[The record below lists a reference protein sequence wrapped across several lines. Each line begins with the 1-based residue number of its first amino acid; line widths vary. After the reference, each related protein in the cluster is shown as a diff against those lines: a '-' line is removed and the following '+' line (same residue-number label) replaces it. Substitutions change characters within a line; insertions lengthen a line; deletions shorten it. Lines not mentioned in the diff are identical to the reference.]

1 MSERGGGASN
11 LWTTDREMDYPKLR
25 GVEAFPTEIDGRQV
39 ICLRDPYN
47 FSDRVLFLPEPLFFI
62 VSHFDG
68 RHSLL
73 DIQAAFVR
81 RYGELIFREK
91 LAEIIEELDR
101 AYLLEGAAFEAFRA
115 EIEADFSRSSAR
127 RAVLAGKS
135 YEADPERLAA
145 QIDRFFWPPDGPGH
159 PQPQDGGPSI
169 RGAVIPHIDFARG
182 GPCYA
187 WAYKAL
193 VESCDADLFIVLGTS
208 HTGTGGFFALTRK
221 DYETPFG
228 AIPTDTEFVER
239 LIVRCGP
246 DVLQAEQAHRAEH
259 SIEFQATL
267 LKGLLGRTR
276 PIQMVPILCLSFHE
290 LITSGTSPG
299 SEPAVAAFVD
309 ALRESIAASGRR
321 CCLIA
326 SADLAHVGPRFG
338 DPRRVDERQ
347 LAEVE
352 QQDLKMLERAAER
365 DREGF
370 FRFVRAEE
378 DRRRICGF
386 SSIYTLLSTLD
397 AKQGRLL
404 KYSRWPD
411 PMGTVTFASIIF
423 Y

>member
-1 MSERGGGASN
+1 
-11 LWTTDREMDYPKLR
+11 MDYPKLR
-25 GVEAFPTEIDGRQV
+25 GVEAFPTELDGRQV
-39 ICLRDPYN
+39 VCLRDPYN
-47 FSDRVLFLPEPLFFI
+47 FSDRVLLLPEPLYFI

-73 DIQAAFVR
+73 DIQAAFAR

-91 LAEIIEELDR
+91 LAEIIGELDR
-101 AYLLEGAAFEAFRA
+101 AYFLEGAAFEAFRA
-115 EIEADFSRSSAR
+115 GVEADFARSPTR

-145 QIDRFFWPPDGPGH
+145 QIDRFFSPPEGPGP
-159 PQPQDGGPSI
+159 PQPQDGGPPI
-169 RGAVIPHIDFARG
+169 RGAVIPHIDFTRG

-193 VESCDADLFIVLGTS
+193 VESCNADLFIVLGTS

-228 AIPTDTEFVER
+228 AISTDTSFVER
-239 LIVRCGP
+239 LIARCGP
-246 DVLQAEQAHRAEH
+246 GVLQAEQAHRAEH

-267 LKGLLGRTR
+267 LKRLLGRTR

-290 LITSGTSPG
+290 LIASGTSPS
-299 SEPAVAAFVD
+299 SEPAVAAFID
-309 ALRESIAASGRR
+309 ALRDAIVASGRR

-338 DPRRVDERQ
+338 DPGPVDARQ
-347 LAEVE
+347 LAEVA
-352 QQDLKMLERAAER
+352 QQDLKMLERATER
-365 DREGF
+365 DAEGF
-370 FRFVRAEE
+370 FRFVQAEE
-378 DRRRICGF
+378 DRRRICGL

-397 AKQGRLL
+397 AEQGQLL

-411 PMGTVTFASIIF
+411 PIGTVTFASVIF

>member
-1 MSERGGGASN
+1 MN
-11 LWTTDREMDYPKLR
+11 YPRLR
-25 GVEAFPTEIDGRQV
+25 GVEAFPTEIDGQQV
-39 ICLRDPYN
+39 VCLRDPYN
-47 FSDRVLFLPEPLFFI
+47 YSDRVLLLPEPLYFI

-73 DIQAAFVR
+73 DIQAAFAR
-81 RYGELIFREK
+81 RYGELIFREQ
-91 LAEIIEELDR
+91 LAEIIGELDR
-101 AYLLEGAAFEAFRA
+101 AYFLEGAAFEAFRA
-115 EIEADFSRSSAR
+115 GVEADFARSPTR

-145 QIDRFFWPPDGPGH
+145 QIDRFFSPPEGPGP
-159 PQPQDGGPSI
+159 PQPRDGGPPV

-193 VESCDADLFIVLGTS
+193 VESCDADLFLVLGTS
-208 HTGTGGFFALTRK
+208 HTGTGGLFALTRK

-228 AIPTDTEFVER
+228 AIPTDTSFVER
-239 LIVRCGP
+239 VIARCGP
-246 DVLQAEQAHRAEH
+246 GVVQAEQAHRAEH

-267 LKGLLGRTR
+267 LKRLLGQTR

-290 LITSGTSPG
+290 LIASGTSPR

-309 ALRESIAASGRR
+309 ALRDAIVASGRR

-338 DPRRVDERQ
+338 DPRPVDARQ
-347 LAEVE
+347 LADVA
-352 QQDLKMLERAAER
+352 QKDLAMLERATER
-365 DREGF
+365 DAEGF
-370 FRFVRAEE
+370 FRFVQAEE

-397 AKQGRLL
+397 AEQGQLL

-411 PMGTVTFASIIF
+411 PSGTVTFASVIF